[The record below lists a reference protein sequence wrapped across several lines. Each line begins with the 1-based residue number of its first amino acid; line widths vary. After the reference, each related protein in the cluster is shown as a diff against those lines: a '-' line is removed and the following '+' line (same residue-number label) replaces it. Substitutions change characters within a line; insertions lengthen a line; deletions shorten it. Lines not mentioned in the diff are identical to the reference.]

1 MMLLRLSN
9 AGAQRKKIALSSVE
23 LLRFDRNA
31 GRPAQAALTRGC
43 YMRRAAILVAL
54 LVCFAAPARFSIA
67 HAEPSDIDVAYLPLL
82 GSAQLFVMQSEGWA
96 KDEELALRM
105 TRFNSGTAIVQA
117 LASGKFD
124 VAIMAMAPVIVARAA
139 GVNLRVVAAM
149 HDVNSHAFVGVDLL
163 SDAYKQTAAPAD
175 AFAKFFKDN
184 GRPAK
189 IATLPKGTLPD
200 TAIRYYIDW
209 HKIKPEHYQILNQGD
224 EQVLQSMLAGAADAV
239 SLAEPLMT
247 IIKAKV
253 SGSQILA
260 AGATLMPGHPGFVFA
275 VRETFIEKNP
285 GAVRKLVGMNARAT
299 ELIKKDPA
307 RASKSAL
314 NFIGRGLLDEELM
327 TAAISSP
334 HNPVASDPRILV
346 AGTEMMQDF
355 QVKIGVQARKVPTDE
370 LFDFRFTK

>member
-1 MMLLRLSN
+1 
-9 AGAQRKKIALSSVE
+9 
-23 LLRFDRNA
+23 
-31 GRPAQAALTRGC
+31 
-43 YMRRAAILVAL
+43 MRRAAILVGL
-54 LVCFAAPARFSIA
+54 LICLAAPAQLNA
-67 HAEPSDIDVAYLPLL
+67 ADVEPVDVDVAYLPLL
-82 GSAQLFVMQSEGWA
+82 GSAQLFVMESEGWA
-96 KDEELALRM
+96 KDAGLALHT

-124 VAIMAMAPVIVARAA
+124 VAIMAMAPVIVARGA

-149 HDVNSHAFVGVDLL
+149 HDVNSHAFVGVSLL
-163 SDAYKQTAAPAD
+163 SDAYAQTGSPAE
-175 AFAKFFKDN
+175 AFAKFSRDA
-184 GRPAK
+184 GRPLK

-200 TAIRYYIDW
+200 TAIRYYIEW

-247 IIKAKV
+247 IIKSKL
-253 SGSQILA
+253 SGAQILA
-260 AGATLMPGHPGFVFA
+260 AGATLMPGHPGFVLA

-285 GAVRKLVGMNARAT
+285 DAVRKLVEMNARAT

-307 RASKSAL
+307 RAARSAL
-314 NFIGRGLLDEELM
+314 NFIGRGLLDENLM

-334 HNPVASDPRILV
+334 YNPVASDPRLLV
-346 AGTEMMQDF
+346 AGTDTMQDF
-355 QVKIGVQARKVPTDE
+355 QVKMGVLARKVPENE